1 MGGPSESRPRVVGV
15 KWLTGTGLLASAF
28 APLVAVLALVRIDQ
42 LRWAGWVILGACIAA
57 VLFLLVVL
65 AGVAKLQ
72 ERTVVSTSVRQ
83 ADERVIAFTSS
94 YLVPV
99 VVAAFAP
106 PELTTLV
113 ATLVLLALLVIIY
126 VRAGLYHLN
135 PTLAAIG
142 FRLYEVTAENGTVVM
157 LLSRARHLPQQGAV
171 RCRYLG
177 ENVAVQWGAQS

>member
-1 MGGPSESRPRVVGV
+1 M
-15 KWLTGTGLLASAF
+15 KWLTGAGLLASAF
-28 APLVAVLALVRIDQ
+28 APLVAVITLARLHQ
-42 LRWAGWVILGACIAA
+42 LGWAGWVILGACVAA
-57 VLFLLVVL
+57 VLLLLVVL

-72 ERTVVSTSVRQ
+72 ERTVVSTSVRH

-99 VVAAFAP
+99 VVASFAP

-113 ATLVLLALLVIIY
+113 ATLVLLALLMIIY

-135 PTLAAIG
+135 PTLAVIG

-157 LLSRARHLPQQGAV
+157 LLSRARHVPQQGTV
-171 RCRYLG
+171 RGRYLS
-177 ENVAVQWGAQS
+177 ENVAVQWGAQT